1 MIRIINE
8 LIKRKVIVFIL
19 LGLWVVAGIYSYY
32 IIPKQENP
40 DTSLPGAIIS
50 TVYPGATSTEVEK
63 MVTTKI
69 EDAVNEVGSIQTLD
83 SLSMNSASVVV
94 VLFETDANPDEVLTL
109 LRQKVS
115 DIQASLPEMAY
126 ESVVNTE
133 LSVNPQFIIALSGED
148 YSQEDLVTYAEEIKE
163 AVLNVDGV
171 EKIDIEGQ
179 LAKQVNVVVDI
190 DDLNLYNISIE
201 NIADL
206 MKAQN
211 LSIPSGS
218 IQYESGIINVN
229 TPATFSSLKD
239 IENIV
244 VAGSSEDTI
253 GFVQLKDIADVYI
266 DYAKGYS
273 YMQDGVN
280 AILLTG
286 YFSDSVNDVLIGNA
300 VRRVI
305 DQISLELPPN
315 IDYHE
320 VLYSS
325 EDIDKSVTDF
335 ILNLLESIVLIIVVV
350 MIGVKLK
357 NAIVVSIALPLSIFA
372 TFFVMY
378 LLGIEFH
385 FISIMALIVSLG
397 ILVDNAI
404 VVSDAIQ
411 QKLNEDYAKKEAIE
425 LAVKET
431 AAPVFTSTLTT
442 IITFGILLF
451 IPGAV
456 GDIVAT
462 IPIVVITSLVA
473 SYIVAMFIIPLFAW
487 ISFSKED
494 EHRIKPQKK
503 GLKAY
508 FNQALE
514 LGLKYKKSTIVI
526 AFSTL
531 IIAAIL
537 VFSLGMTFF
546 PYSDKPIIYVNVKS
560 ERMNIDKTQEIV
572 DDIQT
577 ILAEEPLIEH
587 YSSSIGKGL
596 PRFFLTVPTM
606 TESSDNAQIMIELD
620 ETSDDYIGNME
631 FGAYLQDRFN
641 REIVGAKV
649 EVKYLEISMPTD
661 AKIAIELYG
670 DDLSVLQDFALESE
684 DILNS
689 IDGTTN
695 VRDDFVG
702 MNYEYSV
709 EIDSDVVNL
718 MGVLKYDVVKQINTA
733 LMGAETSN
741 YIVGGTEMPII
752 VKSNISNL
760 EELYRLPISSSV
772 TDTQILLNQIADIEL
787 DTSIPIIQRTDRERS
802 ITVMSDLKSGYKSSD
817 VEAQYKDAIED
828 ILPEGVN
835 VKFNGEMTQMMAL
848 ISDLAVAGAISIV
861 LIYIVLLFQFDKM
874 LKPLIILV
882 SIPLSFIGSFL
893 GLYIFNIDLQA
904 MALLGLVSLIGIVVN
919 NGIILV
925 EVMDTQVKLG
935 YSVYDACV
943 TAVDKRYR
951 AITLSTVTTCIGLV
965 PLIMSEDPLSAPMAL
980 VLLFGLLFSTIL
992 TMVVVPVLYSMVV
1005 VDPNDMTSFHKLQLI
1020 QLMKD
1025 YDLKLPTKKTNKNLR
1040 AIIQKYLDDKKGEQN
1055 GTSSEPTIESEDH

>member
-1 MIRIINE
+1 MIRILNE
-8 LIKRKVIVFIL
+8 MIKRKVIVFIL
-19 LGLWVVAGIYSYY
+19 LALWVFAGIYSYY

-40 DTSLPGAIIS
+40 DTSLPGAIIT
-50 TVYPGATSTEVEK
+50 TVYPGATSQEVEK

-83 SLSMNSASVVV
+83 SISMNSASVVV
-94 VLFETDANPDEVLTL
+94 VLFDTDANGTEVLSL
-109 LRQKVS
+109 LRQKID
-115 DIQASLPEMAY
+115 DIQSSLPDMVY
-126 ESVVNTE
+126 ESEINTE
-133 LSVNPQFIIALSGED
+133 LSTSPQFIIALSGQD
-148 YSQEDLVTYAEEIKE
+148 YSQEDLVTYAETIKE
-163 AVLNVDGV
+163 AILDVNGV
-171 EKIDIEGQ
+171 ERVDIEGQ
-179 LAKQVNVVVDI
+179 LEKQVNVVVDI
-190 DDLNLYNISIE
+190 DALNLYNISIE
-201 NIADL
+201 NIVNL

-229 TPATFSSLKD
+229 TPSTFSSLKD

-244 VAGSSEDTI
+244 VAGSEEDTI
-253 GFVQLKDIADVYI
+253 GFVQLKDIAEVSI
-266 DYAKGYS
+266 DYASGYS

-286 YFSDSVNDVLIGNA
+286 YFEDSVNDVLIGND
-300 VRRVI
+300 VRKII
-305 DQISLELPPN
+305 DQQALQLPPN

-320 VLYSS
+320 VVYSS

-335 ILNLLESIVLIIVVV
+335 ILNLLESMALIIVVV

-372 TFFVMY
+372 TFIVMY

-411 QKLNEDYAKKEAIE
+411 QKLNEELSKKEAIE
-425 LAVKET
+425 SAIKET

-456 GDIVAT
+456 GTIVAT
-462 IPIVVITSLVA
+462 IPIVVITSLIA
-473 SYIVAMFIIPLFAW
+473 SYFVAMFIVPLFAYL
-487 ISFSKED
+487 SFSKEA
-494 EHRIKPQKK
+494 EHKIEKNKTS
-503 GLKAY
+503 LKSL
-508 FNQALE
+508 FNKALE
-514 LGLKYKKSTIVI
+514 LSLKYKKSTIVI

-531 IIAAIL
+531 IVAVFL
-537 VFSLGMTFF
+537 VFSLGLTFF
-546 PYSDKPIIYVNVKS
+546 PYSDKPIVYINIKS

-572 DDIQT
+572 DEIQS
-577 ILAEEPLIEH
+577 ILADEPLVEH
-587 YSSSIGKGL
+587 VLSSVGKGL
-596 PRFFLTVPTM
+596 PRFFLTVPTL
-606 TESSDNAQIMIELD
+606 TESSDTAQIMIELD
-620 ETSDDYIGNME
+620 ENSDAFIDNFD
-631 FGAYLQDRFN
+631 FGSKLQDKLN
-641 REIVGAKV
+641 QSIVGAKV

-661 AKIAIELYG
+661 AKVAIEIYG
-670 DDLSVLQDFALESE
+670 DDLDVLRDFSE
-684 DILNS
+684 TSQDILKD

-695 VRDDFVG
+695 VRDDAVG
-702 MNYEYSV
+702 YTYEYTV
-709 EIDSDVVNL
+709 DIDSDIVNL

-741 YIVGGTEMPII
+741 YVVGGNEMPII
-752 VKSNISNL
+752 VKSNVQNL
-760 EELYRLPISSSV
+760 DDLYRLPINSSV
-772 TDTQILLNQIADIEL
+772 TDTQITLSQIATINL
-787 DTSIPIIQRTDRERS
+787 GTSIPIIQRTDRQRS
-802 ITVMSDLKSGYKSSD
+802 ITIMSDLKSGYKSSD
-817 VEAQYKDAIED
+817 VEASYKAAIESIIPD
-828 ILPEGVN
+828 GVS
-835 VKFNGEMTQMMAL
+835 VKFNGEMTQMMTL
-848 ISDLAVAGAISIV
+848 IGNLAVAGGISII
-861 LIYIVLLFQFDKM
+861 LIYIVLLLQFDKL

-925 EVMDTQVKLG
+925 EVMDTQIKLG

-943 TAVDKRYR
+943 SAVDKRYR
-951 AITLSTVTTCIGLV
+951 AITLSTITTCIGLV
-965 PLIMSEDPLSAPMAL
+965 PLIMSKDPLSAPMAL

-1005 VDPNDMTSFHKLQLI
+1005 VDPNDISSYHKLQLI
-1020 QLMKD
+1020 QLAKS
-1025 YDLKLPTKKTNKNLR
+1025 YDLELPQKKSNKNLR
-1040 AIIQKYLDDKKGEQN
+1040 ELIQAYLDQKKGNQD
-1055 GTSSEPTIESEDH
+1055 GSTS

>member
-8 LIKRKVIVFIL
+8 MIKRKVIVFIL
-19 LGLWVVAGIYSYY
+19 LGLWVLAGIYSYY

-50 TVYPGATSTEVEK
+50 TVYPGATAQEVEK

-83 SLSMNSASVVV
+83 SMSMNSASVVV
-94 VLFETDANPDEVLTL
+94 VLFDTDANPDEVLPL
-109 LRQKVS
+109 LRQKIDDVKS
-115 DIQASLPEMAY
+115 ILPDMAY
-126 ESVVNTE
+126 EPNVTTD
-133 LSVNPQFIIALSGED
+133 LAVNPQFIIALSGED

-163 AVLNVDGV
+163 SVLAVDGV
-171 EKIDIEGQ
+171 ERIDIEGQ
-179 LAKQVNVVVDI
+179 LDKQVNVVVDI

-229 TPATFSSLKD
+229 TPSTFSSLKD

-266 DYAKGYS
+266 DYAEGYS
-273 YMQDGVN
+273 YMQDGQS

-286 YFSDSVNDVLIGNA
+286 YFSDNVNDVLIGND
-300 VRRVI
+300 VRKVI
-305 DQISLELPPN
+305 DQAKLELPPN
-315 IDYHE
+315 IEYHE

-325 EDIDKSVTDF
+325 EDIDQSVTDF
-335 ILNLLESIVLIIVVV
+335 IINLLQSIALIIIVV

-411 QKLNEDYAKKEAIE
+411 QKLNEDYTKKEAIE
-425 LAVKET
+425 SAIHET

-473 SYIVAMFIIPLFAW
+473 SYIVAMFILPVFAAV
-487 ISFSKED
+487 FFTKEA
-494 EHRIKPQKK
+494 EHKIEKKESLIKGAFNKTLAY
-503 GLKAY
+503 GLKHR
-508 FNQALE
+508 
-514 LGLKYKKSTIVI
+514 KITII
-526 AFSTL
+526 TSFSTL
-531 IIAAIL
+531 IIAVIL

-546 PYSDKPIIYVNVKS
+546 PYSDKPIIYVNIKN
-560 ERMNIDKTQEIV
+560 ERMNFDKTQEIV
-572 DDIQT
+572 NDIQA
-577 ILAEEPLIEH
+577 ILEEETLVKH
-587 YSSSIGKGL
+587 YTSSVGKGL
-596 PRFFLTVPTM
+596 PKFFLTVPTQ
-606 TESSDNAQIMIELD
+606 TESSDTSQIMIELD
-620 ETSDDYIGNME
+620 EESSEYTSNQA
-631 FGAYLQDRFN
+631 FGSYLQERFN
-641 REIVGAKV
+641 QDIVGAKV

-670 DDLSVLQDFALESE
+670 DDLDVLQDFALESE
-684 DILNS
+684 AILNS
-689 IDGTTN
+689 IDGTIN

-702 MNYEYSV
+702 KNYEYNV
-709 EIDSDVVNL
+709 VIDSDVVNL

-741 YIVGGTEMPII
+741 YIVGGNEMPII
-752 VKSNISNL
+752 VKSNIENL
-760 EELYRLPISSSV
+760 DDLYRLPISSSV
-772 TDTQILLNQIADIEL
+772 TDTQVLLNQFADIEL
-787 DTSIPIIQRTDRERS
+787 SSSIPIIQRTDRERS

-817 VEAQYKDAIED
+817 IEATYKKEIED
-828 ILPEGVN
+828 IMPNGVN
-835 VKFNGEMTQMMAL
+835 VRFNGEMTQMMAL
-848 ISDLAVAGAISIV
+848 ISNLAVAGGISII
-861 LIYIVLLFQFDKM
+861 LIYIVLLIQFDKM

-925 EVMDTQVKLG
+925 EVMDSQIKLG
-935 YSVYDACV
+935 YSVHDACV

-951 AITLSTVTTCIGLV
+951 AITLSTITTCIGLV
-965 PLIMSEDPLSAPMAL
+965 PLIISNDPLSAPMAL

-1005 VDPNDMTSFHKLQLI
+1005 VDPNDMSSFHKLQLI
-1020 QLMKD
+1020 QLAQS
-1025 YDLKLPTKKTNKNLR
+1025 YGLDLPLKKSNKNLR
-1040 AIIQKYLDDKKGEQN
+1040 ELINQYLENKKGENN
-1055 GTSSEPTIESEDH
+1055 GTTTQPTIENEDN

>member
-8 LIKRKVIVFIL
+8 MIKRKVIVFIL
-19 LGLWVVAGIYSYY
+19 LGLWVLAGIYSYY

-40 DTSLPGAIIS
+40 DTSLPGAVIS
-50 TVYPGATSTEVEK
+50 TVYPGATSQEVEA

-94 VLFETDANPDEVLTL
+94 VLFDTDADGDEVLSL
-109 LRQKVS
+109 LRQKIS
-115 DIQASLPEMAY
+115 DVQNSLPEMAY
-126 ESVVNTE
+126 ESVIDTE
-133 LSVNPQFIIALSGED
+133 LSVSPQFIIALSGED
-148 YSQEDLVTYAEEIKE
+148 YSREDLVTYAEEIKE
-163 AVLNVDGV
+163 AVLDVDGV
-171 EKIDIEGQ
+171 ERIDIEGQ
-179 LAKQVNVVVDI
+179 LDKQVNVVVDI

-218 IQYESGIINVN
+218 IQYDSGIINVN
-229 TPATFSSLKD
+229 TPSTFSSLKD

-253 GFVQLKDIADVYI
+253 GFVQLKDIATVSI
-266 DYAKGYS
+266 DYAAGYS

-286 YFSDSVNDVLIGNA
+286 YFEDSVNDVLIGND
-300 VRRVI
+300 VREVI
-305 DQISLELPPN
+305 DEVSLQLPPN

-320 VLYSS
+320 VVYSS

-335 ILNLLESIVLIIVVV
+335 ILNLLESIVLIIIVV

-411 QKLNEDYAKKEAIE
+411 QKLNEDYSKKEAIE
-425 LAVKET
+425 MAVKET

-462 IPIVVITSLVA
+462 IPIVVITSLIA
-473 SYIVAMFIIPLFAW
+473 SYIVAMFVIPLFAR
-487 ISFSKED
+487 ISFSKEATHKI
-494 EHRIKPQKK
+494 EKK
-503 GLKAY
+503 ESTLKEL
-508 FNQALE
+508 FNKALA
-514 LGLKYKKSTIVI
+514 LGLNHKRTTIIV

-531 IIAAIL
+531 IIAIVL
-537 VFSLGMTFF
+537 VLSLGMTFF

-560 ERMNIDKTQEIV
+560 ERMNLDKTQEIV
-572 DDIQT
+572 DDIQA
-577 ILAEEPLIEH
+577 ILDEEALIEH
-587 YSSSIGKGL
+587 YSSAVGKGL
-596 PRFFLTVPTM
+596 PRFFLTVPTL

-620 ETSDDYIGNME
+620 ESSDDFTGNMD
-631 FGAYLQDRFN
+631 FGAYLQERFN
-641 REIVGAKV
+641 NEIVGAKV

-670 DDLSVLQDFALESE
+670 DDLSVLQDFAQESQ
-684 DILNS
+684 DILNN

-702 MNYEYSV
+702 INYEYNV

-733 LMGAETSN
+733 LMGSETSN
-741 YIVGGTEMPII
+741 YIVGGNEMPII

-760 EELYRLPISSSV
+760 DDLYRLPISSSV
-772 TDTQILLNQIADIEL
+772 TDTQILLNQIADINL
-787 DTSIPIIQRTDRERS
+787 DTSIPLIQRTDRQRS
-802 ITVMSDLKSGYKSSD
+802 ITVMSDLKSGFKSGDIEAAYKN
-817 VEAQYKDAIED
+817 AIEEIIPD
-828 ILPEGVN
+828 GVN

-848 ISDLAVAGAISIV
+848 ISDLAVAGGISII

-893 GLYIFNIDLQA
+893 GLYIFNMDLQA

-925 EVMDTQVKLG
+925 EVMDQQIKLG
-935 YSVYDACV
+935 HSVYDACV

-951 AITLSTVTTCIGLV
+951 AITLSTITTCIGLV
-965 PLIMSEDPLSAPMAL
+965 PLILSNDPLSAPMAL

-1005 VDPNDMTSFHKLQLI
+1005 VDPNDLNSYHKLQLV
-1020 QLMKD
+1020 QLAQS
-1025 YDLKLPTKKTNKNLR
+1025 YGLELPSKKTNKNLK
-1040 AIIQKYLDDKKGEQN
+1040 ALINQYLDDKKGDDYGQ
-1055 GTSSEPTIESEDH
+1055 SSES